1 MRVGVTIDKGILFSG
16 TNHNLLVAV
25 NATTGA
31 LNGKQMSRRELS
43 ENLVTDGGV
52 LATPLVFAGKV
63 ITGESNGDCGKCA
76 SSRGLV
82 RAFDET
88 TGNLILTLHT
98 VPPARV
104 NATNQIGY
112 QNSTGGDTWGT
123 NGTNGCACS
132 GGAVWNLPACR
143 S

>member
-1 MRVGVTIDKGILFSG
+1 M
-16 TNHNLLVAV
+16 

-31 LNGKQMSRRELS
+31 LKWETNVTSGVVGD
-43 ENLVTDGGV
+43 LVTYGGV

-88 TGNLILTLHT
+88 TGNLI
-98 VPPARV
+98 
-104 NATNQIGY
+104 
-112 QNSTGGDTWGT
+112 
-123 NGTNGCACS
+123 
-132 GGAVWNLPACR
+132 
-143 S
+143 